1 MSRRALGLL
10 LLLLLPRALAAAQ
23 EEPIRDNSFLIEEA
37 YNQDAG
43 VVQHISTF
51 SRAPGGAWAASFTQE
66 WPWRGLADQLS
77 YTVPLLHE
85 GTTGFGDILLNYR
98 RQAIGGPDAML
109 AMAPRLSLLLPTG
122 SAPAGRGSG
131 GVGLQAALPVNLQV
145 SSRFTTVLNAGGTW
159 IPRAHDTRDHVAASL
174 AGFLGGSVIW
184 SASPRLNL
192 LMEALWARTGEV
204 VGDGR
209 TRGRSE
215 AWLNPGVRWAI
226 NGAGGWQVVP
236 GVAYTVGVG
245 PSRGEDALFLYLSV
259 EHAFRR
265 R

>member
-1 MSRRALGLL
+1 MRRAAAVL
-10 LLLLLPRALAAAQ
+10 LLLLLPRALVAAQ

-51 SRAPGGAWAASFTQE
+51 SRAPGGSWAASFTQE

-77 YTVPLLHE
+77 YTIPLAHD
-85 GTTGFGDILLNYR
+85 GSTGLGDILLNYR
-98 RQAIGGPDAML
+98 RQVIGSGETML

-122 SAPAGRGSG
+122 SARAGRGTG
-131 GVGLQAALPVNLQV
+131 GVGVQAALPVNLQF
-145 SSRFTTVLNAGGTW
+145 SSRFTAVLNAGGTW
-159 IPRAHDTRDHVAASL
+159 VPRAHDTRDHVAASL
-174 AGFLGGSVIW
+174 AGFLGGSAIW
-184 SASPRLNL
+184 SASSRINL
-192 LMEALWARTGEV
+192 LVEGLWTRAGEV

-215 AWLNPGVRWAI
+215 AWLNPGVRWAF

-245 PSRGEDALFLYLSV
+245 PSAGEEALFLYLSV

>member
-1 MSRRALGLL
+1 MSRAAAAL
-10 LLLLLPRALAAAQ
+10 LLLLLPRALAAVQ

-51 SRAPGGAWAASFTQE
+51 SRSPGGAWAASFTQE

-77 YTVPLLHE
+77 YTVPLQRE

-98 RQAIGGPDAML
+98 RQAVGSGGTML

-122 SAPAGRGSG
+122 SVRAGRGRG
-131 GVGLQAALPVNLQV
+131 GVGLQAALPVNLQF
-145 SSRFTTVLNAGGTW
+145 SSRFTAVLNAGGTW
-159 IPRAHDTRDHVAASL
+159 IPRARDRREHVAASL
-174 AGFLGGSVIW
+174 AGFAGGSVIW
-184 SASPRLNL
+184 SAHPRLNL
-192 LMEALWARTGEV
+192 LVEGLWTRTGEV
-204 VGDGR
+204 IGDGR

-215 AWLNPGVRWAI
+215 AWLNPGVRWAF
-226 NGAGGWQVVP
+226 NGASGWQVVP
-236 GVAYTVGVG
+236 GVAYTVGLG
-245 PSRGEDALFLYLSV
+245 PSEGEEALFLYLSV